1 MLLVINLDDTP
12 WVRPPAN
19 MTAIWQHDDLIRTD
33 YGKRNFARN
42 FLRFCYGL
50 LIFILIG
57 GRLEDLDIMIS
68 YIRKNL
74 GFKLIIEVYRP
85 SDVINLPWL

>member
-19 MTAIWQHDDLIRTD
+19 MTAVRCHDNLIRTD
-33 YGKRNFARN
+33 HGKRNFARE

-50 LIFILIG
+50 LIFVLIG
-57 GRLEDLDIMIS
+57 GRLKDVDIMIS

-74 GFKLIIEVYRP
+74 RLI
-85 SDVINLPWL
+85 